1 MIKDIIKEINK
12 FASEREWDQFHS
24 PKNIATSI
32 SIESAELLECFQWS
46 DPEVSEVL
54 VDHKLLKSVE
64 EEIADV
70 MIYSLRLCSLLGS
83 DPIEIMRSKL
93 DNNSEKY
100 PVDFSKGRSTKYDRT
115 TGR

>member
-1 MIKDIIKEINK
+1 MIKEIIKEINK

-46 DPEVSEVL
+46 DPEISEVL
-54 VDHKLLKSVE
+54 ADDKLLKSVE

-70 MIYSLRLCSLLGS
+70 MIYSLRLCSILGS
-83 DPIEIMRSKL
+83 EPIKIMKSKL
-93 DNNSEKY
+93 EKNTEKY
-100 PVDFSKGRSTKYDRT
+100 PVSKSKGKSTKYHEL
-115 TGR
+115 